1 MSDTETETSPDGR
14 FEVTYRMSERMNGQW
29 AATPEVRD
37 VGSGAVILALTDE
50 RLDGTVMWG
59 ERPGRFVLGLRRW
72 PNGLYGLAVHVDAD
86 AGTVRLGKDGAVQ
99 PLAEAETLIKR
110 HFDARQPPPVPPPP
124 PAPPLSPLRRAFDRA
139 GWVLFAVMVLYGIAL
154 ALGFV

>member
-1 MSDTETETSPDGR
+1 MDDTRTEASPDVR

-37 VGSGAVILALTDE
+37 LASGAVILALTDD

-72 PNGLYGLAVHVDAD
+72 PQGAQGLAVHVDAD
-86 AGTVRLGKDGAVQ
+86 AGTLRLGEGGAER
-99 PLAEAETLIKR
+99 PLAEAQTLIER
-110 HFDARQPPPVPPPP
+110 HFDALQPPQAP
-124 PAPPLSPLRRAFDRA
+124 PAPAAKPSPLRRAFDLA
-139 GWVLFAVMVLYGIAL
+139 GWVLFAAMVVFGIAR
-154 ALGFV
+154 ALGVV